1 MDDFSSKTTLCITHV
16 DESKNKIDTGNRC
29 ARIRSLK
36 LMRSALAGIPIV
48 TPCYVHTCHE
58 KGAIIIPTPS
68 MMIRSLPT
76 KTRGLEATG
85 STGYGVASLAATMH
99 QSTSSDGH
107 HLLFSNMF
115 VLLCGAFSA
124 GKRADIHLLLK
135 EGGAEL
141 LSNPAAAVAKLKT
154 LSSSTT
160 DEGSPHQNPVKVVLL
175 CDDSSSTSSMNVIPA
190 MLEKE
195 AKTTLDSSHA
205 ESLLVVNSSWLFD
218 SITCGRPLDAR
229 FFQPSAKKAK
239 ELWSQLISKSASM

>member
-1 MDDFSSKTTLCITHV
+1 MNDFSSKTTLCITHV
-16 DESKNKIDTGNRC
+16 DESKNQKDTGNRC

-48 TPCYVHTCHE
+48 SQGYVHTCHE
-58 KGAIIIPTPS
+58 KGAIVIPTPS

-76 KTRGLEATG
+76 KTRGLDAAG
-85 STGYGVASLAATMH
+85 STGYGVAALAATMH
-99 QSTSSDGH
+99 QSTSSGGH

-141 LSNPAAAVAKLKT
+141 LSNPAAAVAKLKV

-160 DEGSPHQNPVKVVLL
+160 DKRSPQQNAVKVLLL

-190 MLEKE
+190 MLEME

-218 SITCGRPLDAR
+218 SITCGRPLDIR

-239 ELWSQLISKSASM
+239 ELWSEMMCKRTRM